1 MPASLTL
8 AQLSALDSE
17 DFVAAVGAVFEHS
30 PWVMRRAWARRPFAD
45 RAALTA
51 ALTATLQA
59 ASRDEQ
65 LALMCAHPEL
75 AGKAAIRGELTADS
89 AREQA
94 GAGLNAC
101 SPEEFA
107 ELQAL
112 NLAYR
117 QRFGWPFIIAVTGL
131 SRQDILAAMRQR
143 LARAPESEFAEAL
156 VQIVRIANIRL
167 NALLD
172 SKTAVN
178 AANAPPAPAGGFPA

>member
-1 MPASLTL
+1 MNHSLAIDMPAFLTL
-8 AQLSALDSE
+8 AQLSALDNE
-17 DFVAAVGAVFEHS
+17 GFVAAVGAVFEHS

-101 SPEEFA
+101 TPAEFA

-131 SRQDILAAMRQR
+131 SRTDILAAMRQR
-143 LARAPESEFAEAL
+143 LARAPEDEFAEAL
-156 VQIVRIANIRL
+156 SQIVRIANIRL

-172 SKTAVN
+172 E
-178 AANAPPAPAGGFPA
+178 

>member
-1 MPASLTL
+1 
-8 AQLSALDSE
+8 
-17 DFVAAVGAVFEHS
+17 
-30 PWVMRRAWARRPFAD
+30 
-45 RAALTA
+45 
-51 ALTATLQA
+51 
-59 ASRDEQ
+59 
-65 LALMCAHPEL
+65 MCAHPEL

-101 SPEEFA
+101 TPAEFA

-131 SRQDILAAMRQR
+131 SRTDILAAMRQR
-143 LARAPESEFAEAL
+143 LARAPEDEFAEAL
-156 VQIVRIANIRL
+156 SQIVRIANIRL

-172 SKTAVN
+172 E
-178 AANAPPAPAGGFPA
+178 

>member
-1 MPASLTL
+1 MNHSLATDMPAFLTL
-8 AQLSALDSE
+8 AQLSALDNE
-17 DFVAAVGAVFEHS
+17 GFVAAVGAVFEHS
-30 PWVMRRAWARRPFAD
+30 PWVMRRAWAHRPFAD

-51 ALTATLQA
+51 ALTATLHA

-101 SPEEFA
+101 TPAEFA

-131 SRQDILAAMRQR
+131 SRTDILAAMRQR
-143 LARAPESEFAEAL
+143 LARAPEDEFAEAL
-156 VQIVRIANIRL
+156 SQIVRIANIRL
-167 NALLD
+167 NALL
-172 SKTAVN
+172 
-178 AANAPPAPAGGFPA
+178 GE

>member
-1 MPASLTL
+1 MPLTL
-8 AQLSALDSE
+8 EQLNAASTEQAAHMLD
-17 DFVAAVGAVFEHS
+17 GLYEHS
-30 PWVMRRAWARRPFAD
+30 PWIAEAALAQRPFQSLAQLKHAMV
-45 RAALTA
+45 RVLA
-51 ALTATLQA
+51 QA
-59 ASRDEQ
+59 PVDAQ
-65 LALMCAHPEL
+65 LALIRAHPEL

-101 SPEEFA
+101 TPAEFA

-131 SRQDILAAMRQR
+131 SRTDILAAMRQR
-143 LARAPESEFAEAL
+143 LARAPEDEFAEAL
-156 VQIVRIANIRL
+156 SQIVRIANIRL

-172 SKTAVN
+172 E
-178 AANAPPAPAGGFPA
+178 

>member
-1 MPASLTL
+1 MNHSLATDMPAFLTL
-8 AQLSALDSE
+8 AQLSALDNE
-17 DFVAAVGAVFEHS
+17 GFVAAVGAVFEHS

-51 ALTATLQA
+51 ALTSTLHA

-101 SPEEFA
+101 TPAEFA

-131 SRQDILAAMRQR
+131 SRTDILAAMRQR
-143 LARAPESEFAEAL
+143 LARAPEDEFAEAL
-156 VQIVRIANIRL
+156 TQIVRIANIRL
-167 NALLD
+167 NALLGD
-172 SKTAVN
+172 
-178 AANAPPAPAGGFPA
+178 

>member
-143 LARAPESEFAEAL
+143 LARAPEDEFAEAL

-172 SKTAVN
+172 SETAVN
-178 AANAPPAPAGGFPA
+178 AANAPPVPAGGFPA

>member
-1 MPASLTL
+1 MNHSLATDMPASLTL
-8 AQLSALDSE
+8 AQLSALDGE

-101 SPEEFA
+101 TPAEFT

-131 SRQDILAAMRQR
+131 SRADILAAMRQR
-143 LARAPESEFAEAL
+143 LARAPEDEFAEAL
-156 VQIVRIANIRL
+156 SQIVRIANIRL

-172 SKTAVN
+172 E
-178 AANAPPAPAGGFPA
+178 

>member
-1 MPASLTL
+1 M
-8 AQLSALDSE
+8 
-17 DFVAAVGAVFEHS
+17 
-30 PWVMRRAWARRPFAD
+30 
-45 RAALTA
+45 
-51 ALTATLQA
+51 QA

-101 SPEEFA
+101 TPAEFT

-131 SRQDILAAMRQR
+131 SRADILAAMRQR
-143 LARAPESEFAEAL
+143 LARAPEDEFAEAL
-156 VQIVRIANIRL
+156 TQIVRIANIRL
-167 NALLD
+167 DALL
-172 SKTAVN
+172 
-178 AANAPPAPAGGFPA
+178 AACAPVRRVATSACPEARHRPPRRLARCRS